1 MLKKLIAI
9 GIACWFAAIGCIWGA
24 AYLMQ
29 SIPLGHWAHF
39 PMIFTTMLVIGIL
52 IIIGGVLIRLGVDG

>member
-39 PMIFTTMLVIGIL
+39 PMIFTTLLTISGLTIAGGIL
-52 IIIGGVLIRLGVDG
+52 IRIAADY